1 MHVTS
6 NTLCLQSQLA
16 NLFQLFAFFLRLF
29 NESDSGNSK
38 RKIIFL
44 ISNSILHCLLS
55 LYKSRKPYNFL
66 IQLQRSEMNPTTK
79 TNLALYFYICFLY

>member
-1 MHVTS
+1 MDLYRFYLLYVTS

-16 NLFQLFAFFLRLF
+16 NLFQLFAFFLHLF

-44 ISNSILHCLLS
+44 ISNSIA
-55 LYKSRKPYNFL
+55 LYL
-66 IQLQRSEMNPTTK
+66 VTTK
-79 TNLALYFYICFLY
+79 VANHSIFSFNFNTVK